1 MKKKLL
7 LVTCLMLSVM
17 LLTGCGAKK
26 ARTTTRQTSVSTVSA
41 TPSPTPV
48 PTATP
53 APTPEPTPV
62 VVPIAT
68 PAPTPAYTSPPAPV
82 ATYAPVPAQTGLPR
96 VTKDP
101 TDETVPVNGECQ
113 FIARYENAD
122 LAEWHFVSPDGS
134 MDVSYAVVQSCFPEL
149 RIIGGS
155 SKDLTLQ
162 NIPEALNGCHVY
174 CCSTNSAGSVNTA
187 PALITVKPLPVSG
200 YSDGRG
206 TVELYSYSEFD
217 SIDHDDK
224 YRLMDITARSSNR
237 DGAALRF
244 VAEQLSR
251 RPETVKLLIL
261 VSDGQPADDGYY
273 GTAAEEDL
281 RGIKQEYTRKRILF
295 VAAAIGDDKPGIE
308 RIYGDSFLDITDLNQ
323 LPIKLTTLVKRHIHI

>member
-7 LVTCLMLSVM
+7 SVTCLLLSVT
-17 LLTGCGAKK
+17 LLTGCGSKK
-26 ARTTTRQTSVSTVSA
+26 TRTTTRQTPVSVVSA

-68 PAPTPAYTSPPAPV
+68 PAPTPAFTYPPVPV

-101 TDETVPVNGECQ
+101 TSETVPVNGECQ

-134 MDVSYAVVQSCFPEL
+134 MDVSYAVVQSYFPDL

-174 CCSTNSAGSVNTA
+174 CCFTNSAGSVNTA

-200 YSDGRG
+200 YNTSGCNTPTVQRTGFEGHWADVVAGRCQATFSYRGDGSMNVNISWSG
-206 TVELYSYSEFD
+206 SAWEHACWQMTASVYKDNVMVYADGHSWVETYYND
-217 SIDHDDK
+217 SIYSVSDDK
-224 YRLMDITARSSNR
+224 YGGSGSFYLLN
-237 DGAALRF
+237 G
-244 VAEQLSR
+244 QLHWYNDQTGE
-251 RPETVKLLIL
+251 ETVF
-261 VSDGQPADDGYY
+261 VPA
-273 GTAAEEDL
+273 
-281 RGIKQEYTRKRILF
+281 
-295 VAAAIGDDKPGIE
+295 
-308 RIYGDSFLDITDLNQ
+308 
-323 LPIKLTTLVKRHIHI
+323 